1 MLNFKTNK
9 DLEITFWSVVDGL
22 EKIVPIKRATEY
34 LPSWFKN
41 MPQFSGVGDPR
52 IEDQGTF
59 RRCPAIVDMF
69 SNAFVV
75 PLWCDLELEITE
87 QGFRFKASNP
97 EFVFEGHH
105 KAQFLDHVKTDYTFI
120 LKAVCPWKVKTPP
133 GYNVLQLP
141 MFYHYD
147 QPFDVLPGAIY
158 SDIHHAMN
166 QQMAIKGYGRFSIAK
181 GTPLAMYMPVK
192 RDNFKL
198 NVSENTDE
206 LKQVYKL
213 NELNIKS
220 KFTNAYRD
228 MKKRYLK
235 E

>member
-1 MLNFKTNK
+1 
-9 DLEITFWSVVDGL
+9 
-22 EKIVPIKRATEY
+22 
-34 LPSWFKN
+34 
-41 MPQFSGVGDPR
+41 
-52 IEDQGTF
+52 
-59 RRCPAIVDMF
+59 
-69 SNAFVV
+69 
-75 PLWCDLELEITE
+75 
-87 QGFRFKASNP
+87 
-97 EFVFEGHH
+97 
-105 KAQFLDHVKTDYTFI
+105 
-120 LKAVCPWKVKTPP
+120 
-133 GYNVLQLP
+133 

>member
-1 MLNFKTNK
+1 MLNFKTK
-9 DLEITFWSVVDGL
+9 EDLEITFWSTTEGL
-22 EKIVPIKRATEY
+22 EKVVPVKRATEY

-41 MPQFSGVGDPR
+41 MPQFSGIGEERV
-52 IEDQGTF
+52 EDQGTF
-59 RRCPAIVDMF
+59 KRCPAIVDMF
-69 SNAFVV
+69 TNAFVI

-87 QGFRFKASNP
+87 EGFRFKASNP
-97 EFVFEGHH
+97 DFVFEGHH
-105 KAQFLDHVKTDYTFI
+105 KAQFLDHVQTDYTFI
-120 LKAVCPWKVKTPP
+120 LKAVCPWKCKTPP
-133 GYNVLQLP
+133 GYNTLQLP
-141 MFYHYD
+141 MFYHYNS
-147 QPFDVLPGAIY
+147 PFEVLPGAIY

-166 QQMAIKGYGRFSIAK
+166 QQMAIKGYGRFSIEK

-192 RDNFKL
+192 RDKFKL

-206 LKQVYKL
+206 LKEIYKL